1 MTPKCDRTIKVVR
14 FERTLLIE
22 FAKDNLRIIQL
33 KEVLTAYSVNG
44 YFTFND
50 YSTNSNNRKERTER
64 MSSCC
69 QHTVVGVPLEM

>member
-44 YFTFND
+44 YLPLMIIQPILIIGK
-50 YSTNSNNRKERTER
+50 KEQKE
-64 MSSCC
+64 C
-69 QHTVVGVPLEM
+69 QVVANTP